1 MKQRHEFE
9 LVIEQKR
16 ENALHSQI
24 NSLIHLTGNSHSTL
38 LTNNNSLHTGHLR
51 KQKKLN
57 NEGPDVHS
65 LDVLMPI
72 SSYLALLGIQ
82 HLDGHTGVS
91 GRLLLPEQ
99 PLFELQPAP
108 AVAGGRQLAHPGP

>member
-9 LVIEQKR
+9 LVIDQKR

-24 NSLIHLTGNSHSTL
+24 NSLNHLTGKQNHSTL
-38 LTNNNSLHTGHLR
+38 LTHNNSLHTGHLH

-65 LDVLMPI
+65 LDALMPTEQA
-72 SSYLALLGIQ
+72 SLHYASLGRPLCSVPITPYITR
-82 HLDGHTGVS
+82 GS
-91 GRLLLPEQ
+91 RLSIVVLKARSTW
-99 PLFELQPAP
+99 F
-108 AVAGGRQLAHPGP
+108 

>member
-1 MKQRHEFE
+1 M
-9 LVIEQKR
+9 
-16 ENALHSQI
+16 
-24 NSLIHLTGNSHSTL
+24 TGNNHSTL

-65 LDVLMPI
+65 LEALMPI
-72 SSYLALLGIQ
+72 ASYLALLAIQ

-91 GRLLLPEQ
+91 AGLLLPEQ
-99 PLFELQPAP
+99 PLLELQL
-108 AVAGGRQLAHPGP
+108 R